1 MTAVMLGV
9 EVQIWARPLILLYL
23 YSEGREL
30 YLWSSG
36 EMTSKSVDDGC
47 HHGEWAEYVIH
58 LLGKC
63 FELQM
68 RSYPLQ
74 LMVDRIS
81 DGVLTKQ
88 TIVKRK
94 YAHFISA
101 AHAIVGQE
109 KGIEQT

>member
-1 MTAVMLGV
+1 
-9 EVQIWARPLILLYL
+9 
-23 YSEGREL
+23 
-30 YLWSSG
+30 
-36 EMTSKSVDDGC
+36 
-47 HHGEWAEYVIH
+47 
-58 LLGKC
+58 
-63 FELQM
+63 M

-81 DGVLTKQ
+81 DGVFTKQ